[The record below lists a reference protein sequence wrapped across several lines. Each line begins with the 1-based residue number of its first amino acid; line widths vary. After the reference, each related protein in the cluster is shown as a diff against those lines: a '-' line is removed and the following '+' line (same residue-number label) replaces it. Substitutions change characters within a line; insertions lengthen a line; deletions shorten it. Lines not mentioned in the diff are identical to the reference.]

1 MARILFPE
9 GKQKELI
16 EKILQEKKATINE
29 IAKIC
34 GTSERTVRDWRREKF
49 TISEK
54 AFLQI
59 SKKYNL
65 LIPSRIKKLDD
76 YWYAI
81 KSYKKAA
88 LKRVELYGSP
98 GTPEGRKKGGKNSQL
113 RRKLYPHLYTNCI
126 LRKNF
131 LEPKKSIELAEI
143 VGIILGD
150 GGITDYQLKITLN
163 KETESEYISFVTTL
177 LEKIFREKPCKYFF
191 NNKRGQKVCN
201 ITINGINLIRI
212 LQNLGLKKG
221 NKITHQVKVP
231 DWIIKNKK
239 YSKSCLRG
247 LIDTDGGL
255 YFHKHK
261 TCGYDCFNLGLAYTS
276 YSKPLLKFAHDTL
289 VKFGF
294 SSKLKEKCLF
304 LYRYEEIVKYFDI
317 IGSSNNHHTQRLK
330 EFIKLKKRR
339 STQVAEGAR
348 LESV

>member
-1 MARILFPE
+1 MVRILFAK
-9 GKQKELI
+9 GRQKVLI
-16 EKILQEKKATINE
+16 DQILEEKKVTISE
-29 IAKIC
+29 IAKTC
-34 GTSERTVRDWRREKF
+34 EVSNRTVRDWRREKF

-54 AFLQI
+54 ALFRLC
-59 SKKYNL
+59 KKFNL
-65 LIPSRIKKLDD
+65 SIPLGIKKLSN
-76 YWYAI
+76 YWYTI
-81 KSYKKAA
+81 KSAKAGG
-88 LKRVELYGSP
+88 LKRVELYGPP
-98 GTPEGRKKGGKNSQL
+98 GTPKGRKKGGRNSQL

-126 LRKNF
+126 LKKNF
-131 LEPKKSIELAEI
+131 FKPEKSSMLAEV

-163 KETESEYISFVTTL
+163 KETELEYISFVTEL
-177 LEKIFREKPCKYFF
+177 LGKIFKEKPCKYFY
-191 NNKRGQKVCN
+191 NNNRRQKICN
-201 ITINGINLIRI
+201 ISINGVNLIKI

-231 DWIIKNKK
+231 GWITKSEE

-261 TCGYDCFNLGLAYTS
+261 THGHDCFNLGLAYTS
-276 YSKPLLKFAHDTL
+276 YSKPLLEFAHNTL
-289 VKFGF
+289 LKFGF
-294 SSKLKEKCLF
+294 TSRMKEKGLF

-317 IGSSNNHHTQRLK
+317 IGSSNNHHIERLK

-339 STQVAEGAR
+339 STQVVEGAR